1 MWSKRGDEVIK
12 LGMDNIL
19 TYEAFIHT
27 VRMLPDSHTLFL
39 IDFFCDFWNGSPVI
53 FFPRACSFYFL
64 SKISRPIN
72 FLVVSDDR
80 VAAYFEYWMNYICIP
95 NTNKSTILG
104 LIICSFM
111 MKLIGSIRERRFQSL
126 TQDMV
131 MLNGHEL
138 LFCWGRRVENVHQN
152 LHSELVASNRILVFA
167 QRFLESPRGKQCNS
181 LEGNI
186 WRKVVLTSKKTI
198 LERDQRFFAAILI
211 MMLMR
216 GQRKFLLELPRNML

>member
-1 MWSKRGDEVIK
+1 MRCFWLI
-12 LGMDNIL
+12 
-19 TYEAFIHT
+19 
-27 VRMLPDSHTLFL
+27 FL
-39 IDFFCDFWNGSPVI
+39 RFLKWFPGN
-53 FFPRACSFYFL
+53 FFPRGSSFYFL

-80 VAAYFEYWMNYICIP
+80 VAAYFVYWINYIYIP

-111 MKLIGSIRERRFQSL
+111 MKLIGFIREGRFRSP

-138 LFCWGRRVENVHQN
+138 LFCWGRLVKNGHQN

-167 QRFLESPRGKQCNS
+167 QRFLESPRGKHCNS

-186 WRKVVLTSKKTI
+186 WRKVVSTSKKRCWREINAFSPQFYRT
-198 LERDQRFFAAILI
+198 LLI

-216 GQRKFLLELPRNML
+216 RQRKFLLELPRNML